1 MYGKGG
7 KDEMRAV
14 TFGEIML
21 RLSPC
26 GYKRLV
32 QADCFEAVYG
42 GAEANVAVSLAQFG
56 CDSVYVTRL
65 PQNDLAKACRV
76 NLQKWGVD
84 TSKIV
89 FGGDRVGIYYMEKG
103 ISQRPS
109 NVIYDRAGSAFA
121 MSEAND
127 YDFEKILD
135 GADWFHFTG
144 ITTALGENVAG
155 AVYKACKTAKEK
167 GITISCDLN
176 YRSKLWTKEKAAA
189 VMTPLLEMAD
199 VCIANESQ
207 TEEVFSIDSGL
218 PEGAERSRETAE
230 KFFKKFN
237 FKVLAFT
244 ERRTINANRNKIF
257 GLIYDGKE
265 FAHSREYTMDM
276 VDRVGGGDA
285 FAAGMIYA
293 LSQKYTLP
301 DSIGFAV
308 AASVLKHSVEGDFNI
323 VSVDEIQRL
332 MRNGENGRVQR

>member
-1 MYGKGG
+1 
-7 KDEMRAV
+7 MRVV

-21 RLSPC
+21 RLSPF
-26 GYKRLV
+26 GFKRLE
-32 QADCFEAVYG
+32 QADGFEAVYG
-42 GAEANVAVSLAQFG
+42 GAEANVAVSLARFG
-56 CDSVYVTRL
+56 YDSVFVTRL
-65 PQNDLAKACRV
+65 PQNDLAKACKA

-89 FGGDRVGIYYMEKG
+89 FGGDRLGVYYMEKG
-103 ISQRPS
+103 ASQRPS

-121 MSEAND
+121 LSGAND

-144 ITTALGENVAG
+144 ITPALGDKVAQ
-155 AVYKACKTAKEK
+155 AVHEACKVARKK

-176 YRSKLWTKEKAAA
+176 YRSKLWTKDKAAA
-189 VMTPLLEMAD
+189 VMAPLLELTD

-207 TEEVFSIDSGL
+207 AEEVFSIGSEL
-218 PEGAERSRETAE
+218 PECAERSRETAQ
-230 KFFKKFN
+230 KLLDRFK
-237 FKVLAFT
+237 FKVVAFT

-257 GLIYDGKE
+257 GLIFNGKE

-293 LSQKYTLP
+293 LSQKYTP
-301 DSIGFAV
+301 SDCINFAV
-308 AASVLKHSVEGDFNI
+308 AASALKHSVEGDFNI
-323 VSVDEIQRL
+323 VSAEEVRRL
-332 MRNGENGRVQR
+332 MKGGENGRVQR

>member
-1 MYGKGG
+1 MK
-7 KDEMRAV
+7 AV

-26 GYKRLV
+26 GFRRMA

-56 CDSVYVTRL
+56 CESMFVTKL
-65 PQNDLAKACRV
+65 PANGLAKACKA

-89 FGGDRVGIYYMEKG
+89 FGGDRLGVYYMEKG
-103 ISQRPS
+103 ASQRPS

-121 MSEAND
+121 LSDEKD

-144 ITTALGENVAG
+144 ITAALGDKVAK
-155 AVYKACKTAKEK
+155 AAYEACKAAKKK
-167 GITISCDLN
+167 GITVSCDLN

-189 VMTPLLEMAD
+189 VMAPFLELTD

-207 TEEVFSIDSGL
+207 AEEVFSIGSEL
-218 PEGAERSRETAE
+218 PEGAERSQETAE
-230 KFFKKFN
+230 KLFKKFH

-265 FAHSREYTMDM
+265 FVHSREYTMDM
-276 VDRVGGGDA
+276 IDRVGGGDA

-293 LSQKYTLP
+293 LSQKYPLS
-301 DSIGFAV
+301 DAIGFAV
-308 AASVLKHSVEGDFNI
+308 AASALKHSIEGDFNL
-323 VSVDEIQRL
+323 VTVDEVQRL
-332 MRNGENGRVQR
+332 VRGGENGRVQR